1 MKITGTRSYIQ
12 IEIDG
17 KVVKVEGEML
27 IGGFAAEKDSM
38 KHWEPPYE
46 KEWLSEK
53 EKQDIMEQVTE
64 TTKGSHMVITFE

>member
-27 IGGFAAEKDSM
+27 DRAASRPKRQ
-38 KHWEPPYE
+38 H
-46 KEWLSEK
+46 
-53 EKQDIMEQVTE
+53 E
-64 TTKGSHMVITFE
+64 TLGTAL

>member
-27 IGGFAAEKDSM
+27 IGGFVAEKDSM

-46 KEWLSEK
+46 KELLSEK
-53 EKQDIMEQVTE
+53 EKQDIIEQVTE
-64 TTKGSHMVITFE
+64 MTKGSHMVITFE

>member
-17 KVVKVEGEML
+17 KVVKVEWEML